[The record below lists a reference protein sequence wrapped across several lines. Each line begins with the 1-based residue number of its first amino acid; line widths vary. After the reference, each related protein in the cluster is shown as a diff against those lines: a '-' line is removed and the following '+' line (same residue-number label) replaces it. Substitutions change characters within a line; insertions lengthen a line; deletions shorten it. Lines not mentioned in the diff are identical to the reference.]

1 MILTVRK
8 IALFLVPVVALLS
21 ACSPVVHRQL
31 TTTFDDVE
39 SFINDHPDSVLTVLS
54 GVDSAALNTR
64 ALRARYS
71 LLYVM
76 ALDKCYED
84 ITVPGLLDPAVAW
97 YERHGSADEK
107 MKTLYYEGR
116 IAQANKNSSDAAV
129 CYSRAEAFSERVQ
142 DKHALGL
149 LYLAESALYEGKFN
163 VEKEREYVE
172 KALHVF
178 QEAKDPIY
186 ESVQGDLA
194 HVYQEKGEW
203 HRADSLYEVAIAHSD
218 AYPHALNLYLSNF
231 ARMKVQQP
239 EMDPEGTIALLNR
252 KQSLSGGL
260 TYKEAGAYAYALALT
275 GQIAASESLRLRLDS
290 LKGRERFDVL
300 PWLRR
305 MAVYRGDYQL
315 AYSYQAEALA
325 EEEAVVVES
334 LEDSVAQALRE
345 YYEQSAQRERERR
358 LRWGLYAL
366 SAVIALLLLAMLLLL
381 RERRIRAE
389 RDRLLSIRAELEQ
402 ELLSQETLV
411 ATLSEDASRLEQL
424 RFQLRQE
431 RLERFRK
438 RGRFGY
444 MVWMEE
450 NGRSSNADVVRMLR
464 KDMHEVC
471 AMEKDT
477 RALERRL
484 NSELNDI
491 VAHLKEDLDIQKNS
505 KEERFLCYWLI
516 DLRADMIAELL
527 SLSIDNVYVK
537 SHRLEG
543 RIRALDK
550 AEYALLLKKKLTNPV
565 ESQV

>member
-1 MILTVRK
+1 MILIVRK
-8 IALFLVPVVALLS
+8 IALFLAPVVVLLS
-21 ACSPVVHRQL
+21 ACGPVAHRHT
-31 TTTFDDVE
+31 TTTFDDIE
-39 SFINDHPDSVLTVLS
+39 FYINDCPDSALAVLS
-54 GVDSAALNTR
+54 SVDSAALNTR
-64 ALRARYS
+64 ALRARYA
-71 LLYVM
+71 LLKVM
-76 ALDKCYED
+76 ALDKCYGD
-84 ITVPGLLDPAVAW
+84 ITAPGLLNPAIAW
-97 YERHGSADEK
+97 YEHHGSADEK

-116 IAQANKNSSDAAV
+116 IAQANKNSSEAAV
-129 CYSRAEAFSERVQ
+129 CYSRAEAFSERVL
-142 DKHALGL
+142 DRHALGL

-178 QEAKDPIY
+178 QDAKDPIY

-218 AYPHALNLYLSNF
+218 AYPHALNLYLSNY

-275 GQIAASESLRLRLDS
+275 GQNAASESLRLRLDS

-325 EEEAVVVES
+325 EEEAIVVES
-334 LEDSVAQALRE
+334 LEDSVAQALQE
-345 YYEQSAQRERERR
+345 YYEQSTQHERERR

-366 SAVIALLLLAMLLLL
+366 AVIAALLLLAMLLLL
-381 RERRIRAE
+381 RERRIRTE
-389 RDRLLSIRAELEQ
+389 RDRLLAIRAELEQ

-431 RLERFRK
+431 RLDRFRK

-444 MVWMEE
+444 MVWMEAK
-450 NGRSSNADVVRMLR
+450 GRSSDADVVRMLR
-464 KDMHEVC
+464 KDMFEVC
-471 AMEKDT
+471 AIEKDT
-477 RALERRL
+477 HALERRL
-484 NSELNDI
+484 DRELNGI
-491 VAHLKEDLDIQKNS
+491 VAHLKDDLGIQNNS
-505 KEERFLCYWLI
+505 KEERFLCYWII

-527 SLSIDNVYVK
+527 RMFTSSLIVWK
-537 SHRLEG
+537 SGFGLCPRKNML
-543 RIRALDK
+543 R
-550 AEYALLLKKKLTNPV
+550 Y
-565 ESQV
+565 